1 MLSFLLP
8 PVNQEAISV
17 RHAEYHVD
25 YQDTLLLE
33 PDPVYAVAMEN
44 GRDPTTLDVKVLLLS
59 VKVQSALVFAIFTNP
74 LTIDAIKNNKKIYT

>member
-44 GRDPTTLDVKVLLLS
+44 GRDPTTLDVKVLLPR
-59 VKVQSALVFAIFTNP
+59 VKVLLCLLLSPVH
-74 LTIDAIKNNKKIYT
+74 